1 MTTHWPCA
9 RHHHDVVED
18 LGVDAPR
25 RIDVG
30 DRHQRRARRQ
40 LLDAAAVLNGRHGER
55 VFRLHA
61 TDPARRP
68 DDVGAFDVRLV
79 GRQMTGRHRDI
90 DRLHHDSA
98 LPVQHT
104 EGVGEPQDVA
114 KGLDVA
120 VAATAL
126 AVADIGGAVHRSEI
140 DHVATNVQMPFRS
153 RACSTKLSGAC
164 ADAPRRCHGRG
175 APAGCPRPPA
185 RRRGDTPRAP
195 RCCES
200 PVPPP
205 PVPEGG
211 HRMRSTCSAV
221 RISSGGQGWSAAA
234 AARARGRWSAQR
246 ALLHVGGTLREL
258 QSWIAF
264 ARLGLSRRYCDLR
277 DARCKLGEWTA
288 STTSSSVPAL
298 PVACL
303 RTGCRPAAA
312 TGSCCWR
319 RGVRTG
325 ASGSGFRS
333 ATGVATTTR
342 TSTGCTKPSRMP
354 GWTARAASG
363 RAAKSSAA
371 PARSTPWSTCADSL
385 RISTTGRPAPM
396 PAGAGPACGRY
407 SNPWKIAPTVAPGS
421 CG

>member
-1 MTTHWPCA
+1 MQHEALRCVRQLRLDDVAPEAHQLRVLVHQCA
-9 RHHHDVVED
+9 GAAIDRARGAAANLQSRLLED
-18 LGVDAPR
+18 AKR
-25 RIDVG
+25 
-30 DRHQRRARRQ
+30 RHQDALH
-40 LLDAAAVLNGRHGER
+40 LLGAQDLQ
-55 VFRLHA
+55 
-61 TDPARRP
+61 RRP
-68 DDVGAFDVRLV
+68 
-79 GRQMTGRHRDI
+79 
-90 DRLHHDSA
+90 S
-98 LPVQHT
+98 
-104 EGVGEPQDVA
+104 
-114 KGLDVA
+114 
-120 VAATAL
+120 
-126 AVADIGGAVHRSEI
+126 
-140 DHVATNVQMPFRS
+140 
-153 RACSTKLSGAC
+153 
-164 ADAPRRCHGRG
+164 
-175 APAGCPRPPA
+175 
-185 RRRGDTPRAP
+185 
-195 RCCES
+195 
-200 PVPPP
+200 
-205 PVPEGG
+205 
-211 HRMRSTCSAV
+211 
-221 RISSGGQGWSAAA
+221 GWSAAA

-258 QSWIAF
+258 QSSIAF

-312 TGSCCWR
+312 TGYCCSR
-319 RGVRTG
+319 PGARTG
-325 ASGSGFRS
+325 ASGSGCRL
-333 ATGVATTTR
+333 ATGVPTTTR

-385 RISTTGRPAPM
+385 RILTTGRPAPM